1 MKLPMKLHW
10 SVLSLV
16 AILFCTFPT
25 DVQAVVSP
33 VKSTEVV
40 EKTLSKKEIR
50 KKARLERKKA
60 KLKKKLD
67 RLMKKMEK
75 RAQKKGKTAV
85 NPWNDGKFRLGI
97 LLLLGALAVGIVGW
111 LLGPLGGLFAIIAG
125 LFTLAGVVF
134 LVWSLAEMFT

>member
-1 MKLPMKLHW
+1 MKLHW

-25 DVQAVVSP
+25 NVQAVVSP

-40 EKTLSKKEIR
+40 EKTLSKKELR

-75 RAQKKGKTAV
+75 RAQKKGDKLV
-85 NPWNDGKFRLGI
+85 NLWNDGKFRLGI
-97 LLLLGALAVGIVGW
+97 LLLLAAVAVGIVA
-111 LLGPLGGLFAIIAG
+111 LLISLGGLINFIAG
-125 LFTLAGVVF
+125 LLALGGIVF
-134 LVWSLAEMFT
+134 LIWSMVDYFA

>member
-25 DVQAVVSP
+25 NVQAVVSP

-40 EKTLSKKEIR
+40 EKTLSKKELR

-75 RAQKKGKTAV
+75 RAQKKGDKLV
-85 NPWNDGKFRLGI
+85 NLWNDGKFRLGI
-97 LLLLGALAVGIVGW
+97 LLLLAAIAVGIVA
-111 LLGPLGGLFAIIAG
+111 LLISLGGLINFIAG
-125 LFTLAGVVF
+125 LLALGGIVF
-134 LVWSLAEMFT
+134 LIWSMVDYFA

>member
-25 DVQAVVSP
+25 NVQAVVSP

-40 EKTLSKKEIR
+40 EKTLSKKELR

-75 RAQKKGKTAV
+75 RAQKKGDKLV
-85 NPWNDGKFRLGI
+85 NLWNDGKFRLGI
-97 LLLLGALAVGIVGW
+97 LLLLAAVAVGIVA
-111 LLGPLGGLFAIIAG
+111 LLISLGGLINFIAG
-125 LFTLAGVVF
+125 LLALGGIVF
-134 LVWSLAEMFT
+134 LIWSMVDYFA

>member
-25 DVQAVVSP
+25 NVQAVVSP
-33 VKSTEVV
+33 VKSAEVV
-40 EKTLSKKEIR
+40 EKTLSKKELR

-67 RLMKKMEK
+67 RLTKKMEK
-75 RAQKKGKTAV
+75 RAQKKGDKLV
-85 NPWNDGKFRLGI
+85 NLWNDGKFRLGI
-97 LLLLGALAVGIVGW
+97 LLLLAAIAVGIVA
-111 LLGPLGGLFAIIAG
+111 LLISLGGLINFIAG
-125 LFTLAGVVF
+125 LLALGGIVF
-134 LVWSLAEMFT
+134 LIWSMVDYFA